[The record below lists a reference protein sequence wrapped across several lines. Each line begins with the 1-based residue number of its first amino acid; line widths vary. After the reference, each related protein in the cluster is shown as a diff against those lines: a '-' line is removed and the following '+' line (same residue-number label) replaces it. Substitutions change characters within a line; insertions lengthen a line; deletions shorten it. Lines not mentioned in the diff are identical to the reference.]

1 MKRILLSAVLLLACG
16 AVQAQFNIRVYNMS
30 EVLKAKP
37 IDKVLFTAQ
46 YDLSFVG
53 DTAHEDKHIDETMML
68 KVGSKSSLFYSY
80 ARFRM
85 DSLIEM
91 DKATGASQEII
102 QEHMKQGTSQ
112 VNYQIFKNYPEGKLT
127 QLEPIAA
134 SNFRSEEK
142 TEIPVWEL
150 HPDTATFLCR
160 FRGRNYE
167 AWYTPEIPRS
177 EGPWKLQGLPGLI
190 LKASDSRQHY
200 TFVCTGIEK
209 AGKEEAILFIGSEY
223 EPISRKDLLRIHERF
238 AADPIG
244 YADHRQRRRRTTD
257 APEEHALQ
265 SDRKR
270 VTKTR
275 TNNEEPPVYIHSP
288 DHRLQPVCPA
298 SHQRDR
304 DRCRKRP
311 AGRCRNRADT

>member
-16 AVQAQFNIRVYNMS
+16 AQFNIRVYNMS

-150 HPDTATFLCR
+150 HPDTATFLAYTCYRATCR

-190 LKASDSRQHY
+190 LSVNDTGDDGGIIRFEA
-200 TFVCTGIEK
+200 TGIRRAEVPVTMADLNYLK
-209 AGKEEAILFIGSEY
+209 T
-223 EPISRKDLLRIHERF
+223 SRKKFLATERKF
-238 AADPIG
+238 MTDPIG
-244 YADHRQRRRRTTD
+244 YMQANSNIRITVRNEDGTPREGADLLREYNPLET
-257 APEEHALQ
+257 E
-265 SDRKR
+265 
-270 VTKTR
+270 
-275 TNNEEPPVYIHSP
+275 
-288 DHRLQPVCPA
+288 
-298 SHQRDR
+298 
-304 DRCRKRP
+304 
-311 AGRCRNRADT
+311 

>member
-150 HPDTATFLCR
+150 HPDT
-160 FRGRNYE
+160 
-167 AWYTPEIPRS
+167 
-177 EGPWKLQGLPGLI
+177 
-190 LKASDSRQHY
+190 
-200 TFVCTGIEK
+200 
-209 AGKEEAILFIGSEY
+209 
-223 EPISRKDLLRIHERF
+223 
-238 AADPIG
+238 
-244 YADHRQRRRRTTD
+244 
-257 APEEHALQ
+257 
-265 SDRKR
+265 DRKS
-270 VTKTR
+270 V
-275 TNNEEPPVYIHSP
+275 V
-288 DHRLQPVCPA
+288 
-298 SHQRDR
+298 
-304 DRCRKRP
+304 
-311 AGRCRNRADT
+311 

>member
-150 HPDTATFLCR
+150 HPDTATFL
-160 FRGRNYE
+160 
-167 AWYTPEIPRS
+167 AYTCYLS
-177 EGPWKLQGLPGLI
+177 LI
-190 LKASDSRQHY
+190 H
-200 TFVCTGIEK
+200 I
-209 AGKEEAILFIGSEY
+209 
-223 EPISRKDLLRIHERF
+223 
-238 AADPIG
+238 
-244 YADHRQRRRRTTD
+244 
-257 APEEHALQ
+257 
-265 SDRKR
+265 
-270 VTKTR
+270 
-275 TNNEEPPVYIHSP
+275 
-288 DHRLQPVCPA
+288 
-298 SHQRDR
+298 
-304 DRCRKRP
+304 
-311 AGRCRNRADT
+311 

>member
-30 EVLKAKP
+30 ES
-37 IDKVLFTAQ
+37 AQ
-46 YDLSFVG
+46 GETHRQGIVHRPVRPLLCRRHS
-53 DTAHEDKHIDETMML
+53 HEDKHIDETMML

-150 HPDTATFLCR
+150 HPDTATFLAYTCYRATCR

-244 YADHRQRRRRTTD
+244 YLKET
-257 APEEHALQ
+257 
-265 SDRKR
+265 
-270 VTKTR
+270 
-275 TNNEEPPVYIHSP
+275 SP
-288 DHRLQPVCPA
+288 GMQIIVKGEDGQPMHP
-298 SHQRDR
+298 
-304 DRCRKRP
+304 KNTP
-311 AGRCRNRADT
+311 YNPIEKE

>member
-142 TEIPVWEL
+142 TRDSCLGTASRHSNFPRLHLLQSDLPIPGAEL
-150 HPDTATFLCR
+150 RSLVHSGNSAQRRSLETARTAR
-160 FRGRNYE
+160 
-167 AWYTPEIPRS
+167 TDPES
-177 EGPWKLQGLPGLI
+177 L
-190 LKASDSRQHY
+190 RQPAALH
-200 TFVCTGIEK
+200 
-209 AGKEEAILFIGSEY
+209 
-223 EPISRKDLLRIHERF
+223 LRLHRYRES
-238 AADPIG
+238 
-244 YADHRQRRRRTTD
+244 RQRRSHPVYRKRIRTDLPQRSPPDTRTFRRRPDRLSEGNLPPVCRSSSKEKTDNRCTRRT
-257 APEEHALQ
+257 
-265 SDRKR
+265 
-270 VTKTR
+270 
-275 TNNEEPPVYIHSP
+275 
-288 DHRLQPVCPA
+288 RLTI
-298 SHQRDR
+298 R
-304 DRCRKRP
+304 
-311 AGRCRNRADT
+311 

>member
-112 VNYQIFKNYPEGKLT
+112 VNYQIFKNYP
-127 QLEPIAA
+127 
-134 SNFRSEEK
+134 
-142 TEIPVWEL
+142 
-150 HPDTATFLCR
+150 DTATFRAYTCYRATCR

-244 YADHRQRRRRTTD
+244 YLKET
-257 APEEHALQ
+257 
-265 SDRKR
+265 
-270 VTKTR
+270 
-275 TNNEEPPVYIHSP
+275 SP
-288 DHRLQPVCPA
+288 GMQIIVKGEDGQPMHP
-298 SHQRDR
+298 
-304 DRCRKRP
+304 KNTP
-311 AGRCRNRADT
+311 YNPIEKE

>member
-134 SNFRSEEK
+134 SNFRSEK
-142 TEIPVWEL
+142 NRDSCLGTASRHSNFPRLHLLQSDLPIPGAKLRSLVHSGNSAQRRSLETARTARPDPESLRQPAAL
-150 HPDTATFLCR
+150 HLR
-160 FRGRNYE
+160 
-167 AWYTPEIPRS
+167 
-177 EGPWKLQGLPGLI
+177 L
-190 LKASDSRQHY
+190 H
-200 TFVCTGIEK
+200 GIEK

-244 YADHRQRRRRTTD
+244 YLKETPPVCRSSSKEKTDNRCTRRT
-257 APEEHALQ
+257 
-265 SDRKR
+265 
-270 VTKTR
+270 
-275 TNNEEPPVYIHSP
+275 
-288 DHRLQPVCPA
+288 RLTI
-298 SHQRDR
+298 R
-304 DRCRKRP
+304 
-311 AGRCRNRADT
+311 

>member
-127 QLEPIAA
+127 QL
-134 SNFRSEEK
+134 
-142 TEIPVWEL
+142 
-150 HPDTATFLCR
+150 HPDTATFLAYTCYRATSR
-160 FRGRNYE
+160 FRGG
-167 AWYTPEIPRS
+167 TT
-177 EGPWKLQGLPGLI
+177 KLGTL
-190 LKASDSRQHY
+190 
-200 TFVCTGIEK
+200 
-209 AGKEEAILFIGSEY
+209 
-223 EPISRKDLLRIHERF
+223 RKFR
-238 AADPIG
+238 AAKVLGNCKDC
-244 YADHRQRRRRTTD
+244 
-257 APEEHALQ
+257 
-265 SDRKR
+265 
-270 VTKTR
+270 
-275 TNNEEPPVYIHSP
+275 P
-288 DHRLQPVCPA
+288 D
-298 SHQRDR
+298 
-304 DRCRKRP
+304 
-311 AGRCRNRADT
+311 

>member
-46 YDLSFVG
+46 YALSFVG

-102 QEHMKQGTSQ
+102 NEHMKQGNSQ
-112 VNYQIFKNYPEGKLT
+112 VNYQIYKNYPEGKLT

-142 TEIPVWEL
+142 TELPVWEL
-150 HPDTATFLCR
+150 HPDTATLLAYTCYKATCR
-160 FRGRNYE
+160 FRGR
-167 AWYTPEIPRS
+167 
-177 EGPWKLQGLPGLI
+177 QGLPGLI
-190 LKASDSRQHY
+190 LKASDNRQHY

-209 AGKEEAILFIGSEY
+209 ARKEEAILFAGSEY
-223 EPISRKDLLRIHERF
+223 EPISRKDLLRVHERI

-244 YADHRQRRRRTTD
+244 YLKETSPGMQVIVKGEDGQ
-257 APEEHALQ
+257 P
-265 SDRKR
+265 
-270 VTKTR
+270 
-275 TNNEEPPVYIHSP
+275 IHP
-288 DHRLQPVCPA
+288 KNTPYNPIE
-298 SHQRDR
+298 
-304 DRCRKRP
+304 KE
-311 AGRCRNRADT
+311 

>member
-1 MKRILLSAVLLLACG
+1 
-16 AVQAQFNIRVYNMS
+16 MS

-150 HPDTATFLCR
+150 HPDTATFLAYTCYRATCR

-244 YADHRQRRRRTTD
+244 YLKET
-257 APEEHALQ
+257 
-265 SDRKR
+265 
-270 VTKTR
+270 
-275 TNNEEPPVYIHSP
+275 SP
-288 DHRLQPVCPA
+288 GMQIIVKGEDGQPMHP
-298 SHQRDR
+298 
-304 DRCRKRP
+304 KNTP
-311 AGRCRNRADT
+311 YNPIEKE

>member
-1 MKRILLSAVLLLACG
+1 
-16 AVQAQFNIRVYNMS
+16 MS

-150 HPDTATFLCR
+150 HPDTATFLAYTCYRATCR

-209 AGKEEAILFIGSEY
+209 AGKEEAILLS
-223 EPISRKDLLRIHERF
+223 LIH
-238 AADPIG
+238 I
-244 YADHRQRRRRTTD
+244 
-257 APEEHALQ
+257 
-265 SDRKR
+265 
-270 VTKTR
+270 
-275 TNNEEPPVYIHSP
+275 
-288 DHRLQPVCPA
+288 
-298 SHQRDR
+298 
-304 DRCRKRP
+304 
-311 AGRCRNRADT
+311 

>member
-37 IDKVLFTAQ
+37 IDKVLLTAQ

-80 ARFRM
+80 DRFRM

-150 HPDTATFLCR
+150 HPDTATFLAYTCYRATCR

-190 LKASDSRQHY
+190 LAVNDTGDDGGIIR
-200 TFVCTGIEK
+200 FEATGIRRAEVPVTMADLNYLK
-209 AGKEEAILFIGSEY
+209 T
-223 EPISRKDLLRIHERF
+223 SRKKFLATERKF
-238 AADPIG
+238 MTDPIG
-244 YADHRQRRRRTTD
+244 YMQANSNIRITVRNEDGTPREGDHM
-257 APEEHALQ
+257 L
-265 SDRKR
+265 SDYKPLE
-270 VTKTR
+270 T
-275 TNNEEPPVYIHSP
+275 
-288 DHRLQPVCPA
+288 Q
-298 SHQRDR
+298 
-304 DRCRKRP
+304 
-311 AGRCRNRADT
+311 

>member
-150 HPDTATFLCR
+150 HPDTATFL
-160 FRGRNYE
+160 
-167 AWYTPEIPRS
+167 AYTC
-177 EGPWKLQGLPGLI
+177 
-190 LKASDSRQHY
+190 Y
-200 TFVCTGIEK
+200 CTGIEK

-244 YADHRQRRRRTTD
+244 YLKET
-257 APEEHALQ
+257 
-265 SDRKR
+265 
-270 VTKTR
+270 
-275 TNNEEPPVYIHSP
+275 SP
-288 DHRLQPVCPA
+288 GMQIIVKGEDGQPMHP
-298 SHQRDR
+298 
-304 DRCRKRP
+304 KNTP
-311 AGRCRNRADT
+311 YNPIEKE